1 MGAKVSIK
9 MENNTMTYNDKIIKN
24 KIGLIDLARHLGN
37 VSHACKVLG
46 YSRDTFY
53 RWKEAYE
60 EGGEEALLELSRR
73 KPIPKIGFQN
83 TLRMRLLSLLLS
95 SQHTGKHGYLTNSR
109 SPAFWLA
116 LKG

>member
-1 MGAKVSIK
+1 MLTLGLKQQQPEDCPPLGAKVSIK

-60 EGGEEALLELSRR
+60 EGGEEALLELSRLL
-73 KPIPKIGFQN
+73 PPSN
-83 TLRMRLLSLLLS
+83 TIQWVILIVVD
-95 SQHTGKHGYLTNSR
+95 GN
-109 SPAFWLA
+109 F
-116 LKG
+116 